1 MPRKILLSFPV
12 QNNIKFLRMQMTSD
26 MLLRKSSLASF
37 PANLTLCCPA
47 ITPTDHHHH
56 QLQQL
61 ACESHQ
67 SQPPISDALK
77 CEHSIENPLHH
88 NTGQVHKKTLN
99 MMYSAEHLS
108 NQSFCVLN

>member
-12 QNNIKFLRMQMTSD
+12 QNTIKFLGMQMTSD

-56 QLQQL
+56 HHLNSLFLHISTPSDPILKMAIFISLIEL
-61 ACESHQ
+61 AT
-67 SQPPISDALK
+67 ISK
-77 CEHSIENPLHH
+77 YI
-88 NTGQVHKKTLN
+88 
-99 MMYSAEHLS
+99 
-108 NQSFCVLN
+108 